1 MKKKKNKAGK
11 KNKSLLNGAA
21 KSLKKLSTTQKVV
34 GGSAL
39 ALGLGYLAVRQGN
52 LGARLSSVTSL
63 LGNLSFTSTP
73 DVDPNTGGTLPTTE
87 GANI

>member
-11 KNKSLLNGAA
+11 ENKSLLNGAA
-21 KSLKKLSTTQKVV
+21 KSLKNLSTTQKVV

-52 LGARLSSVTSL
+52 LGSRLSSVTSRL
-63 LGNLSFTSTP
+63 SNLSFGSTP
-73 DVDPNTGGTLPTTE
+73 DVDANTGATLAATE
-87 GANI
+87 GTGV

>member
-11 KNKSLLNGAA
+11 KNNSLLNGAA
-21 KSLKKLSTTQKVV
+21 KSIKKLSTTQKVV

-52 LGARLSSVTSL
+52 LGSRLSGVTSL
-63 LGNLSFTSTP
+63 LSNLSFSSTP
-73 DVDPNTGGTLPTTE
+73 DVDSNTGETLPTTE
-87 GANI
+87 GANV